1 MRGSV
6 SSRGSPVLAWVL
18 RPVLAWV
25 LAWVLR
31 PVLAWV
37 LAWVLARLVR
47 PVRGWACLLRGRAP
61 GRALYQGCVY
71 W

>member
-25 LAWVLR
+25 SR

-37 LAWVLARLVR
+37 LAWVLR